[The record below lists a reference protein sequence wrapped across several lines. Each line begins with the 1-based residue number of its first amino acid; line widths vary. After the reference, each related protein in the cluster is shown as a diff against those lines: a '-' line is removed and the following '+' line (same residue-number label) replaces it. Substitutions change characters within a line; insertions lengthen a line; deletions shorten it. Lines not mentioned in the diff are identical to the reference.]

1 MAGSNILTRKKL
13 EKMTKDQLIE
23 FALKLQ
29 NKMITKQTELMN
41 GNKGFREKLG
51 NIDSKFDKLKKKNE
65 TLKSKVSVAGTTSS
79 TLSTKFKNMNE
90 KVAAIERNM
99 HRLEQY
105 SHREC
110 IEIPGIPSSIMN
122 DLLEEH
128 ILLIFGKLGVAL
140 EAMDIQ
146 ACHRFAKTKRAIV
159 KLLN

>member
-1 MAGSNILTRKKL
+1 MAGSNILTRKQL

-79 TLSTKFKNMNE
+79 TLSIKYE
-90 KVAAIERNM
+90 
-99 HRLEQY
+99 
-105 SHREC
+105 
-110 IEIPGIPSSIMN
+110 
-122 DLLEEH
+122 
-128 ILLIFGKLGVAL
+128 
-140 EAMDIQ
+140 
-146 ACHRFAKTKRAIV
+146 
-159 KLLN
+159 

>member
-79 TLSTKFKNMNE
+79 TLSNKYE
-90 KVAAIERNM
+90 
-99 HRLEQY
+99 
-105 SHREC
+105 
-110 IEIPGIPSSIMN
+110 
-122 DLLEEH
+122 
-128 ILLIFGKLGVAL
+128 
-140 EAMDIQ
+140 
-146 ACHRFAKTKRAIV
+146 
-159 KLLN
+159 

>member
-1 MAGSNILTRKKL
+1 MTRKKL

-79 TLSTKFKNMNE
+79 TLSIKYE
-90 KVAAIERNM
+90 
-99 HRLEQY
+99 
-105 SHREC
+105 
-110 IEIPGIPSSIMN
+110 
-122 DLLEEH
+122 
-128 ILLIFGKLGVAL
+128 
-140 EAMDIQ
+140 
-146 ACHRFAKTKRAIV
+146 
-159 KLLN
+159 